1 MLSTVWTSTGAWSY
15 LKCKKD
21 MVFLGGGHD
30 IKFWEIICY
39 LTIPVWGSIGVLMP
53 GLARARSSSDSGLN
67 TNTNAS
73 ACRYKMAHIFI
84 IITGWYLQLHIH
96 KPKALGNRVAFF
108 TGFSFSATNWL
119 KTSYFELWAVYFWGK
134 MGKVRGYISL
144 KLPTP
149 LLIAKP
155 PTNFH

>member
-1 MLSTVWTSTGAWSY
+1 MISLILVHWIAIYQVDSISTVWTSTGAWSY

-21 MVFLGGGHD
+21 MVYLGGGHD

-84 IITGWYLQLHIH
+84 I
-96 KPKALGNRVAFF
+96 
-108 TGFSFSATNWL
+108 NWL
-119 KTSYFELWAVYFWGK
+119 IFATTHTQTKNNWKYGSIFYRV
-134 MGKVRGYISL
+134 
-144 KLPTP
+144 
-149 LLIAKP
+149 LIKC
-155 PTNFH
+155 